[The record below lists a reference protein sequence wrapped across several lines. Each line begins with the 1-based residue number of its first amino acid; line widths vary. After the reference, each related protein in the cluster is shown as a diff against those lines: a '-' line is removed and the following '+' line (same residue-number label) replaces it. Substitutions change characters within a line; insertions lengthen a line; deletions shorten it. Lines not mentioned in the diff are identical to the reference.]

1 VGIISNFL
9 DRRIDLY
16 DITTTNSPTGQPLE
30 SLVFNRK
37 IRIFFNPDRSRFY
50 RLFDVGQVPAD
61 QSLAISELRTVENQV
76 LVVDGTRWRIV
87 RSKPAV
93 FKTRTL
99 AYIMIL
105 ERYQH

>member
-1 VGIISNFL
+1 MGIISNFL
-9 DRRIDLY
+9 DRRVDLY
-16 DITTTNSPTGQPLE
+16 SITRTNSASGQPIE
-30 SLVFNRK
+30 SLVFSRK
-37 IRIFFNPDRSRFY
+37 IHIFFNPDRARFY

-61 QSLAISELRTVENQV
+61 QSLAISEIRTVENQV

-93 FKTRTL
+93 FKSRTL